1 MIVINDIVF
10 QVVDIGWE
18 WGMLAATI
26 IVYLSITEIYKLFK
40 RLFEKR
46 RTTTDNDDIETN
58 RDIRLAPTMEPT
70 NN

>member
-1 MIVINDIVF
+1 
-10 QVVDIGWE
+10 
-18 WGMLAATI
+18 MLAATI

-40 RLFEKR
+40 RMFEKR
-46 RTTTDNDDIETN
+46 HTTADNDDIETN